1 MLIPILLWSA
11 LRFGRRGTAASIFLV
26 SVVGIW
32 FTVRG
37 SGPFAVKDPNT
48 SLLFL
53 QAFISVV
60 ALMAFML
67 QADATERR
75 RAETAI
81 KNLNEKLEERVQERT
96 LQLEAINK
104 ELEAFSYSVS
114 HDLRAPLRSIRG
126 FSEVLLERYSEQ
138 LDPRGQE
145 FLRRACQSS
154 QHMDNLIEDLL
165 NLSRVS
171 RGELRRQQVNLSAM
185 ADSLAA
191 ELLKCEPE
199 RPAEFVIQPGLKTHG
214 DERLLRV
221 VLDNLFRNAWKFTM
235 RTPETRIEFGF
246 ATEPEPAFFV
256 RDNGAGFDM
265 SFADRLFGVF
275 QRLHNSSDFPGAG
288 VGLATVQ
295 RIVSRHGGR
304 AWAVG
309 HPNEGATFY
318 FTLPHHE
325 SP

>member
-1 MLIPILLWSA
+1 
-11 LRFGRRGTAASIFLV
+11 
-26 SVVGIW
+26 
-32 FTVRG
+32 
-37 SGPFAVKDPNT
+37 
-48 SLLFL
+48 
-53 QAFISVV
+53 
-60 ALMAFML
+60 
-67 QADATERR
+67 
-75 RAETAI
+75 
-81 KNLNEKLEERVQERT
+81 
-96 LQLEAINK
+96 
-104 ELEAFSYSVS
+104 
-114 HDLRAPLRSIRG
+114 
-126 FSEVLLERYSEQ
+126 VLLERYSEQ